1 MLLLWN
7 LSRPHVIG
15 VHNYIEPAVLF
26 NDSIVELDHSFELVV
41 VQGEEKPFI
50 GWRVCWIHL
59 VHGDHGAVE
68 MDFPQPESR
77 ERVRE
82 QWGWSFN
89 GASVARLELE
99 NPIRYGEVDGPYPLL
114 FQIRP

>member
-1 MLLLWN
+1 
-7 LSRPHVIG
+7 
-15 VHNYIEPAVLF
+15 
-26 NDSIVELDHSFELVV
+26 
-41 VQGEEKPFI
+41 
-50 GWRVCWIHL
+50 
-59 VHGDHGAVE
+59 